1 MIGTSVMKGLK
12 RSSILT
18 DPVYHDTPPST
29 IAFLM
34 TPGMSLAYYND

>member
-1 MIGTSVMKGLK
+1 MKELK

-34 TPGMSLAYYND
+34 TSGMSLAYDND